1 MRVLGG
7 RTPHWPLL
15 LAGPRGGGC
24 SACGR
29 GFHDDLG
36 LRVKVYSIVT
46 LGYTL
51 LSIAELKW
59 PRVQLQVSY
68 TPALILTSLHALI
81 YFIRAWVDEGDALA
95 RAITLQAGS
104 PALLPD
110 PV

>member
-1 MRVLGG
+1 
-7 RTPHWPLL
+7 
-15 LAGPRGGGC
+15 
-24 SACGR
+24 
-29 GFHDDLG
+29 
-36 LRVKVYSIVT
+36 VT